1 MFDLLLALLI
11 LLPFG
16 VVGLHWSEVGQTS
29 AVLPACL
36 AILSIPLGVLMAHQ
50 DTLWTP
56 WNSRLL
62 WVFGVVICVF
72 IPRPT
77 KISAIRWFQNLR
89 ELGIHAVL
97 IIGSVVPV
105 AFPYLTNGSIE
116 HGAPFSN
123 TNNDLAI
130 YIVSGDNFQHRGFTE
145 FGRVVS
151 YQAGAMANFE
161 VAGAASWVAWLSR
174 LTGLPTWRSTNIAML
189 LIVAVTAILL
199 YHVMLLFVSSRTV
212 SLFAALLAMWLP
224 FSRLAQQNYFLSQAI
239 SRLCLVLA
247 VYGLILI
254 WKRQRI
260 GALAVFI
267 ATITSLVTYPAGS
280 VSALIVL
287 LTVAFALA
295 VSELVFTRSIKGQLR
310 PIVLFLVSLVGG
322 IVIVKGRWTV
332 IWGNIKWYSKPG
344 VTGWS
349 MSTRDFS
356 TWFGIPNAAQ
366 GFRFQLIAFLML
378 GILVVS
384 CLYLMVHSVRR
395 RSHELSAVMILA
407 VLLFSYL
414 VLSVKIGSST
424 YQSWKFLV
432 TTQPLILVF
441 GLIPVY
447 QAMRQIAQRFVWDT
461 KVVFGIPLLLM
472 AGFLWY
478 NGHQSRLMYKDNYQ
492 VPTME
497 LEQAA
502 KSADLRQHPNLLIQL
517 NPYLETM
524 IAPVILDI
532 HDAVYATDTY
542 LGAATGSDALCTL
555 KRKTGS
561 PNEISV
567 SPNLVISPAV
577 ACRK

>member
-1 MFDLLLALLI
+1 MFDLLLALFI

-16 VVGLHWSEVGQTS
+16 FVGLRGFNNAHV
-29 AVLPACL
+29 PALGSVCV
-36 AILSIPLGVLMAHQ
+36 AISPIPVGVLMAHQ
-50 DTLWTP
+50 DILWTS

-62 WVFGVVICVF
+62 WAFGLIICGF
-72 IPRPT
+72 FARPT
-77 KISAIRWFQNLR
+77 RLAPLQFLQNLQ
-89 ELGIHAVL
+89 ELGIHTVL
-97 IIGSVVPV
+97 IVGSVVPV
-105 AFPYLTNGSIE
+105 AFPYLTNGSIA

-130 YIVSGDNFQHRGFTE
+130 YIVSGDNFQHRGFAE

-151 YQAGAMANFE
+151 YQAGVMANFE
-161 VAGAASWVAWLSR
+161 VAGASSWVAWLSR
-174 LTGLPTWRSTNIAML
+174 FTGLPIWRSTNIAMI
-189 LIVAVTAILL
+189 LIVAITAIIL
-199 YHVMLLFVSSRTV
+199 YHLTLLFVSSRIV
-212 SLFAALLAMWLP
+212 SVSVALLALWMP

-254 WKRQRI
+254 WRRQWI
-260 GALAVFI
+260 GTTAIFV
-267 ATITSLVTYPAGS
+267 ATVTSLVTYPAGS

-287 LTVAFALA
+287 LAVAFALA
-295 VSELVFTRSIKGQLR
+295 VSESISTRLIKVQTRL
-310 PIVLFLVSLVGG
+310 PVLFLVSLAVG
-322 IVIVKGRWTV
+322 IVITKSRWTV

-366 GFRFQLIAFLML
+366 GFWFQLIAFLML
-378 GILVVS
+378 GLLVAS
-384 CLYLMVHSVRR
+384 CLYLVMTSMRN
-395 RSHELSAVMILA
+395 RSHELSGVMILA
-407 VLLFSYL
+407 VMLFSYL
-414 VLSVKIGSST
+414 VLSMKIGSST

-441 GLIPVY
+441 GLIPAY
-447 QAMRQIAQRFVWDT
+447 QAMRQIPQRFVWNT
-461 KVVFGIPLLLM
+461 KVTFGIPVLLM
-472 AGFLWY
+472 FGLLSY
-478 NGHQSRLMYKDNYQ
+478 NGYQSRLMYKDNYQ

-502 KSADLRQHPNLLIQL
+502 KSVEVRQHPNLLIQL

-532 HDAVYATDTY
+532 HEAMYAADTY
-542 LGAATGSDALCTL
+542 LGAATGNDALCTL

-567 SPNLVISPAV
+567 SANLVISPAV
-577 ACRK
+577 ACAK

>member
-1 MFDLLLALLI
+1 MFDLSLTLLI

-16 VVGLHWSEVGQTS
+16 ILSLKKSNHSQLN
-29 AVLPACL
+29 AVLPVFL
-36 AILSIPLGVLMAHQ
+36 AISAIPLGVLMAHQ
-50 DTLWTP
+50 EILWTS

-62 WVFGVVICVF
+62 WAFGVVFCIF
-72 IPRPT
+72 IARPFNN
-77 KISAIRWFQNLR
+77 SLRRWLQSLQ
-89 ELGIHAVL
+89 ELGLHVALVV
-97 IIGSVVPV
+97 GSVIPV
-105 AFPYLTNGSIE
+105 AFPYLTNGSIG

-123 TNNDLAI
+123 SNNDLAI
-130 YIVSGDNFQHRGFTE
+130 YIISGDNFQHRGFAE
-145 FGRVVS
+145 LGRVVS

-174 LTGLPTWRSTNIAML
+174 LTGLPIWRSTNIAML
-189 LIVAVTAILL
+189 LIVAFTAILL
-199 YHVMLLFVSSRTV
+199 YRITFLFVSSRV
-212 SLFAALLAMWLP
+212 IALSSALLAMWLP

-247 VYGLILI
+247 VYGIILI
-254 WKRQRI
+254 WKRQWI
-260 GALAVFI
+260 GALAIFM

-287 LTVAFALA
+287 LGVAVALV
-295 VSELVFTRSIKGQLR
+295 VSQWTATRQIKDQVR
-310 PIVLFLVSLVGG
+310 AIAYFSLSLILG
-322 IVIVKGRWTV
+322 IVIVEGRWTV

-349 MSTRDFS
+349 MSTRDAS
-356 TWFGIPNAAQ
+356 TWFGLPNAAQ
-366 GFRFQLIAFLML
+366 GFQFRLIASL
-378 GILVVS
+378 
-384 CLYLMVHSVRR
+384 
-395 RSHELSAVMILA
+395 ILA
-407 VLLFSYL
+407 VLLVSCVFLAVHSLRTRSNELSAVLIVSVLLFAYL
-414 VLSVKIGSST
+414 ILSIRIGSST

-447 QAMRQIAQRFVWDT
+447 QVMKLVHHRFNKYSNLVT
-461 KVVFGIPLLLM
+461 GAALLAAVCLPS
-472 AGFLWY
+472 Y
-478 NGHQSRLMYKDNYQ
+478 NGYQSRLMYKENYQ

-502 KSADLRQHPNLLIQL
+502 KSAELRQHPNLLVQL

-532 HDAVYATDTY
+532 YDAVYATDTY
-542 LGAATGSDALCTL
+542 LGAATGNDALCTV

-561 PNEISV
+561 PNEIPV
-567 SPNLVISPAV
+567 SASLVITPAI
-577 ACRK
+577 ACLK

>member
-1 MFDLLLALLI
+1 MFDLLISVSI
-11 LLPFG
+11 LVPFG
-16 VVGLHWSEVGQTS
+16 IAGMNRQDTKKMSPFV
-29 AVLPACL
+29 PICF
-36 AILSIPLGVLMAHQ
+36 AISPIPLGVLMAHQ
-50 DTLWTP
+50 DILWTS

-62 WVFGVVICVF
+62 WTSGLITCVF
-72 IPRPT
+72 IAWPGRAAP
-77 KISAIRWFQNLR
+77 IQWLHNLR
-89 ELGIHAVL
+89 GLGLHSALVV
-97 IIGSVVPV
+97 GSVIPV
-105 AFPYLTNGSIE
+105 AFPYLSNRFIG

-123 TNNDLAI
+123 PNNDLAI
-130 YIVSGDNFQHRGFTE
+130 FIISGDNFQHRGFAE

-151 YQAGAMANFE
+151 YQAGAMADFE
-161 VAGAASWVAWLSR
+161 VAGAASWIAWLSR
-174 LTGLPTWRSTNIAML
+174 LTGLPIWRSTNIAML
-189 LIVAVTAILL
+189 LIIAVTAILL
-199 YHVMLLFVSSRTV
+199 YHIMLLFNSSRTV
-212 SLFAALLAMWLP
+212 SMFAALLAMWLP

-247 VYGLILI
+247 IYGVILI
-254 WKRQRI
+254 WKRERI
-260 GALAVFI
+260 GAVAIFV

-295 VSELVFTRSIKGQLR
+295 LSDLALSRSIKGQLR
-310 PIVLFLVSLVGG
+310 PIVLSLAPLVVG
-322 IVIVKGRWTV
+322 IVTVKGRWTV

-349 MSTRDFS
+349 MPTRDLS

-366 GFRFQLIAFLML
+366 GFQFQLIAFFML
-378 GILVVS
+378 GILVAS
-384 CLYLMVHSVRR
+384 CLYLVGYSVRNR
-395 RSHELSAVMILA
+395 THELSAVTILA
-407 VLLFSYL
+407 VILFSYL

-424 YQSWKFLV
+424 YQTWKFLV
-432 TTQPLILVF
+432 TAQPLVTVF

-447 QAMRQIAQRFVWDT
+447 QALKHIPRRFIWNT
-461 KVVFGIPLLLM
+461 KVAFGIPLLLM
-472 AGFLWY
+472 ISLLSY
-478 NGHQSRLMYKDNYQ
+478 NGYQSRLMYKDNYQ

-497 LEQAA
+497 LELAA
-502 KSADLRQHPNLLIQL
+502 KSVELRQHPNLLIQL

-542 LGAATGSDALCTL
+542 IGAATGNDALCTL

-561 PNEISV
+561 PNEIPV
-567 SPNLVISPAV
+567 SPNLVIAPAM

>member
-1 MFDLLLALLI
+1 MFDLSLALLI
-11 LLPFG
+11 LLPIG
-16 VVGLHWSEVGQTS
+16 ILALKKNDNLHIN
-29 AVLPACL
+29 AVFPACL
-36 AILSIPLGVLMAHQ
+36 AICSIPIGVLMAHQ
-50 DTLWTP
+50 EILWTS

-62 WVFGVVICVF
+62 WAFGAVLCVF
-72 IPRPT
+72 IARPF
-77 KISAIRWFQNLR
+77 KNSPGQWLQSLQ
-89 ELGIHAVL
+89 ELGLHLALVV
-97 IIGSVVPV
+97 GSVIPV
-105 AFPYLTNGSIE
+105 AFPYLTNGSIG

-123 TNNDLAI
+123 SNNDLAI
-130 YIVSGDNFQHRGFTE
+130 YIISGDNFQHRGFAE

-174 LTGLPTWRSTNIAML
+174 LTGLPIWRSTNIAML
-189 LIVAVTAILL
+189 LIVAITAILL
-199 YHVMLLFVSSRTV
+199 YRIVLLFVSSRIIA
-212 SLFAALLAMWLP
+212 LFSALLAMWLP

-247 VYGLILI
+247 VYGVILI
-254 WKRQRI
+254 WKRQWI
-260 GALAVFI
+260 GALAVFM

-287 LTVAFALA
+287 LGVAVALVTSQWTA
-295 VSELVFTRSIKGQLR
+295 TRLIKDQFRSIT
-310 PIVLFLVSLVGG
+310 FFSLSLILGL
-322 IVIVKGRWTV
+322 VIVQGRWTV

-349 MSTRDFS
+349 MSTRDAS

-366 GFRFQLIAFLML
+366 GFQFRLIA
-378 GILVVS
+378 ILV
-384 CLYLMVHSVRR
+384 
-395 RSHELSAVMILA
+395 LA
-407 VLLFSYL
+407 VLVASCVFLAVHSLRARSNELSTVLIVLVLLFAYL
-414 VLSVKIGSST
+414 VLSIRIKSST

-447 QAMRQIAQRFVWDT
+447 QVIKLVHRRFN
-461 KVVFGIPLLLM
+461 KYSNVVSGAALLVMTCL
-472 AGFLWY
+472 LSY
-478 NGHQSRLMYKDNYQ
+478 NGYQSRLMYKDNYQ

-502 KSADLRQHPNLLIQL
+502 KSTELRQHPNLLVQL

-532 HDAVYATDTY
+532 HDALYATDTY
-542 LGAATGSDALCTL
+542 IGAATGNDALCTV

-561 PNEISV
+561 PNEIPV
-567 SPNLVISPAV
+567 SPNLVITPAT

>member
-1 MFDLLLALLI
+1 MFDVLLALLI

-16 VVGLHWSEVGQTS
+16 IVGLKGPENAQIP
-29 AVLPACL
+29 AVISISL
-36 AILSIPLGVLMAHQ
+36 AISSIPIGVLMAHQ
-50 DTLWTP
+50 EILWTP
-56 WNSRLL
+56 WNSRFL
-62 WVFGVVICVF
+62 WILGVIVCVF
-72 IPRPT
+72 IARPT
-77 KISAIRWFQNLR
+77 KNAQIQWLQSLR
-89 ELGIHAVL
+89 EFGIHAAV
-97 IIGSVVPV
+97 IVGSVVPV
-105 AFPYLTNGSIE
+105 AFPYLTNGSIR

-130 YIVSGDNFQHRGFTE
+130 YIISGDNFQHRGFAE
-145 FGRVVS
+145 FSRVVS

-199 YHVMLLFVSSRTV
+199 YHITQLFISSRTV

-239 SRLCLVLA
+239 SRLCLVFA
-247 VYGLILI
+247 VYGVILI
-254 WKRQRI
+254 WKRRRI
-260 GALAVFI
+260 GTVAVFV
-267 ATITSLVTYPAGS
+267 ATVTSLVTYPAGS

-295 VSELVFTRSIKGQLR
+295 ISELASTRWIKDQLR
-310 PIVLFLVSLVGG
+310 PIVLFLVSLAIG

-356 TWFGIPNAAQ
+356 TWFGIPNAVQ
-366 GFRFQLIAFLML
+366 GFQFRLIAFLML
-378 GILVVS
+378 GLIVAS
-384 CLYLMVHSVRR
+384 CLYLVVNSVRR
-395 RSHELSAVMILA
+395 RSQELSGVMILA
-407 VLLFSYL
+407 VMLFSYL

-432 TTQPLILVF
+432 TAQPLVSVF
-441 GLIPVY
+441 GLISVY
-447 QAMRQIAQRFVWDT
+447 QAVKHVSQRFVWNT
-461 KVVFGIPLLLM
+461 KVAFGIPVLLM
-472 AGFLWY
+472 AGLLSY
-478 NGHQSRLMYKDNYQ
+478 NGYQSRLMYQDNYQ

-502 KSADLRQHPNLLIQL
+502 KSPELRQHPNLLIQL

-542 LGAATGSDALCTL
+542 LGVATGNDALCTL

-567 SPNLVISPAV
+567 SENLVISPAA
-577 ACRK
+577 ACEK

>member
-1 MFDLLLALLI
+1 MHDLFLALLI
-11 LLPFG
+11 LLPIG
-16 VVGLHWSEVGQTS
+16 IVGLKGPENAQIP
-29 AVLPACL
+29 AVISVSL
-36 AILSIPLGVLMAHQ
+36 AISSIPIGVLMAHQ
-50 DTLWTP
+50 EILWTP
-56 WNSRLL
+56 WNSRIL
-62 WVFGVVICVF
+62 WILGVITCAF
-72 IPRPT
+72 IARPT
-77 KISAIRWFQNLR
+77 KNAPIQWLQSLR
-89 ELGIHAVL
+89 ELGIHAAL
-97 IIGSVVPV
+97 IVGSVVPI
-105 AFPYLTNGSIE
+105 AFPYLTNGSIG

-130 YIVSGDNFQHRGFTE
+130 YIISGDNFQHRGFAE
-145 FGRVVS
+145 FGRIVS

-199 YHVMLLFVSSRTV
+199 YHITQLFVSSRTV
-212 SLFAALLAMWLP
+212 SLLAALLAMWLP

-239 SRLCLVLA
+239 SRLCLVFA
-247 VYGLILI
+247 VYGVILI

-260 GALAVFI
+260 GTVAIFI
-267 ATITSLVTYPAGS
+267 ATISSLVTYPAGS

-295 VSELVFTRSIKGQLR
+295 ISELTSTRLIKDQLR
-310 PIVLFLVSLVGG
+310 PIVLFLVSLVIG
-322 IVIVKGRWTV
+322 IAIVKGRWTV

-366 GFRFQLIAFLML
+366 GFQFQLIAFLML
-378 GILVVS
+378 GLLVVS
-384 CLYLMVHSVRR
+384 CFYLVVNSMRR
-395 RSHELSAVMILA
+395 RSQELSGVMILA
-407 VLLFSYL
+407 VMLFSYL

-432 TTQPLILVF
+432 TAQPLISVF
-441 GLIPVY
+441 GLISVY
-447 QAMRQIAQRFVWDT
+447 QAVKHVSQQFVWNT
-461 KVVFGIPLLLM
+461 KVAFGISVLLI
-472 AGFLWY
+472 AGLLSY
-478 NGHQSRLMYKDNYQ
+478 NGYQSRLMYTDNYQ

-502 KSADLRQHPNLLIQL
+502 KSAELRQHPNLLIQL

-542 LGAATGSDALCTL
+542 LGAATGNDALCTL

-577 ACRK
+577 ACGK